1 MVMNSS
7 DSNTDEPAPDS
18 RLRDGLRSLPIPET
32 PPALESRVRH
42 RIRRRR
48 VQRAALASGAATL
61 TLVVALLLWQPWSD
75 GPASVVQHPQPAPPV
90 PSAPPSE
97 IPADELAVLFAAPPV
112 DSLTVLDRQDK
123 GFVAALNR
131 LEDVK

>member
-7 DSNTDEPAPDS
+7 DSNTDEPAPDP
-18 RLRDGLRSLPIPET
+18 RLRDGLRSLPIPEL

-48 VQRAALASGAATL
+48 IQRAVLASSVAALGT
-61 TLVVALLLWQPWSD
+61 VAALLIWQPWSD
-75 GPASVVQHPQPAPPV
+75 GPAPVVQHPQPAPPV
-90 PSAPPSE
+90 AHAQARE

-112 DSLTVLDRQDK
+112 DSLTVLDHQDK